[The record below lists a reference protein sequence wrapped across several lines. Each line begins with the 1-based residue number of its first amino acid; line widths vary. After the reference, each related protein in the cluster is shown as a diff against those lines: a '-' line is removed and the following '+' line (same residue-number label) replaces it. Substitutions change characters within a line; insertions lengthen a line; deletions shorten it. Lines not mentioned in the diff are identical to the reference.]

1 MIHSYVIGRGNTATA
16 YLHAGVIRPAPGP
29 TADAVVDVQA
39 ALGRRVPGEATL
51 SWAGRTPTP
60 NAGGKAPQ
68 KIYWEGNILNKI
80 SKKIVAL
87 VTMAAFVLTLVPVA
101 AFAANVGD
109 ANAAVALVDGEKEVS
124 EQVVYLNASNKA
136 TATLNVTAGDAN
148 LEENGTR
155 IGVWT
160 DAEKNNTP
168 DDLTAAGVSYATT
181 VGNKEG
187 QSAWDNVTWLYG
199 TGAEANQTF
208 EVTVNFTKAGVYPIY
223 AGYWTTGDNVIA
235 DTDPVLVGTVTV
247 VDPVV
252 SAQTS
257 YFGTVDAKVSAAV
270 GEAVPVEFD
279 LRDAGNK
286 DLNDIDGV
294 YDAQNT
300 IAIWATDGNTVTD
313 ALLVDGSTAN
323 PVAAGIHAY
332 KLADLDDVTVSF
344 SRAANS
350 GSYTLHAALVG
361 TADSIAELEKNEI
374 ASNDSHKT
382 VEVTAKEST
391 VKSVAIYNE
400 TDKTPM
406 TVDKN
411 GEYNDTLTTANGA
424 ESKTYTVTVKDANG
438 DAVANKKVAVS
449 SSSSALRVTA
459 IDMDGN
465 ESTDGTV
472 TTDRKGQFQIRY
484 NATQAGTY
492 KLYIEVDSLRATVN
506 VEAGDLDRYAETIAA
521 NEKDVTLDAAQV
533 KATNLANAVTYT
545 LTDNDGNEITTNA
558 ISGNDILS
566 QEEGCVSGDADY
578 VKLLTKPDNFK
589 GKATNFKLIYD
600 GDAKV
605 YTLDYTG
612 TADLVA
618 GDYTVRLILHSGKY
632 ADASFTLGDFNANK
646 VESLS
651 FTTTSDTVE
660 YDGEIHY
667 TVLAVDANG
676 VSRDVT
682 EDNTYALGMDY
693 ADGLKLTD
701 DKKGTITVALN
712 GADKEDVIGT
722 KINLIVASDT
732 YGALVPATVTVV
744 DKGVVAGIDFDSTT
758 GEVNTNNAV
767 KATVVDENGKTV
779 KANGKVYA
787 YVVDQSNADAKVDV
801 SVNSVNASDGVAN
814 LTIFSDKETTVDI
827 VVGIQKDSKADSAI
841 YADTLTYT
849 IGEKDVNADKMVAMT
864 IGSTDMIV
872 NNEIV
877 AGDAAPYVAD
887 SRTMVPIR
895 ALTETFGAEVD
906 FKDNVVTIV
915 DGDTTVVMTI
925 DETTYTVNGEE
936 ATMDVAPVIGSGD
949 RTYVPI
955 RFVAEALG
963 YKVTPLYA
971 ADGTTAS
978 VVFQK

>member
-1 MIHSYVIGRGNTATA
+1 M
-16 YLHAGVIRPAPGP
+16 
-29 TADAVVDVQA
+29 
-39 ALGRRVPGEATL
+39 
-51 SWAGRTPTP
+51 
-60 NAGGKAPQ
+60 
-68 KIYWEGNILNKI
+68 NKI

-87 VTMAAFVLTLVPVA
+87 ATMAAFVLTLVPAA
-101 AFAANVGD
+101 AFAAPVGS
-109 ANAAVALVDGEKEVS
+109 ANAAVALVDGENEVS
-124 EQVVYLNASNKA
+124 EQVAYLNASNQS
-136 TATLNVTAGDAN
+136 TVTLKVTVGNAN

-168 DDLTAAGVSYATT
+168 DDLTTAGVSYTTT

-187 QSAWDNVTWLYG
+187 QSDWDNITWLYG
-199 TGAEANQTF
+199 TGAEADKTF
-208 EVTVNFTKAGVYPIY
+208 NVTVNFTKAGVYPIY
-223 AGYWTTGDNVIA
+223 AGYWTSGDSVIA

-257 YFGTVDAKVSAAV
+257 YFGTVDANVSAAV
-270 GEAVPVEFD
+270 GKAVPVEFD
-279 LRDAGNK
+279 LRDAANK

-313 ALLVDGSTAN
+313 ALLVDGSTNN

-332 KLADLDDVTVSF
+332 KLADLKDVTVSF

-361 TADSIAELEKNEI
+361 NADSIAELEKNEI
-374 ASNDSHKT
+374 ASDDSHNT

-391 VKSVAIYNE
+391 VKSVTIFDVTAG
-400 TDKTPM
+400 TPGTEM
-406 TVDKN
+406 TAN
-411 GEYNDTLTTANGA
+411 PTTGEYSDKLTPANGA
-424 ESKTYTVTVKDANG
+424 ESITYTVTAKDANG

-533 KATNLANAVTYT
+533 KVTNLANAVTYT

-558 ISGNDILS
+558 ISGKDILS

-578 VKLLTKPDNFK
+578 VKLLTKPGTFK
-589 GKATNFKLIYD
+589 GEATEFKLVYD
-600 GDAKV
+600 EDAEV
-605 YTLDYTG
+605 YTLAYTG
-612 TADLVA
+612 NADLVA

-646 VESLS
+646 VETLS

-667 TVLAVDANG
+667 TVLAVDKNG

-701 DKKGTITVALN
+701 DKKGTIKLALEN
-712 GADKEDVIGT
+712 AKKEDVIGT

-744 DKGVVAGIDFDSTT
+744 DKGVAAGIDFDSTT

-801 SVNSVNASDGVAN
+801 SVNAVNANEGVAN

-827 VVGIQKDSKADSAI
+827 VVGIQKDATDTNSAI

-872 NNEIV
+872 NNELV

-895 ALTETFGAEVD
+895 ALSETFGAEVD

-915 DGDTTVVMTI
+915 DGDTTVVMNI
-925 DETTYTVNGEE
+925 GETTYTVNGEE
-936 ATMDVAPVIGSGD
+936 KTMDVAPVIGSGD
-949 RTYVPI
+949 RTYVPV

>member
-1 MIHSYVIGRGNTATA
+1 M
-16 YLHAGVIRPAPGP
+16 
-29 TADAVVDVQA
+29 
-39 ALGRRVPGEATL
+39 
-51 SWAGRTPTP
+51 
-60 NAGGKAPQ
+60 
-68 KIYWEGNILNKI
+68 NKI

-87 VTMAAFVLTLVPVA
+87 VTMAAFVLTLVPFA
-101 AFAANVGD
+101 AFAADTSSVTASAEVVGLNGSDEATVQLNVEVGNDYTSGNFVIWAGD
-109 ANAAVALVDGEKEVS
+109 KDAPVTGITYEGDDIQSGNGTWANSAYFTPSGAGDSKTI
-124 EQVVYLNASNKA
+124 
-136 TATLNVTAGDAN
+136 TATL
-148 LEENGTR
+148 
-155 IGVWT
+155 
-160 DAEKNNTP
+160 
-168 DDLTAAGVSYATT
+168 
-181 VGNKEG
+181 
-187 QSAWDNVTWLYG
+187 
-199 TGAEANQTF
+199 
-208 EVTVNFTKAGVYPIY
+208 TKAGTYTFNYGI
-223 AGYWTTGDNVIA
+223 N
-235 DTDPVLVGTVTV
+235 TDGSGLSSITKEIGSITVTV

-257 YFGTVDAKVSAAV
+257 YFGTVDANVSAAV

-279 LRDAGNK
+279 LRDAANK
-286 DLNDIDGV
+286 DLNGIDSV
-294 YDAQNT
+294 YDGQNT

-350 GSYTLHAALVG
+350 GSYTLHAALVNAG
-361 TADSIAELEKNEI
+361 DDSIADLEKNEI
-374 ASNDSHKT
+374 ASDDSHNT
-382 VEVTAKEST
+382 VEVTAEEST
-391 VKSVAIYNE
+391 VKSVAIYDVE
-400 TDKTPM
+400 GSTYLTA
-406 TVDKN
+406 DKN
-411 GEYNDTLTTANGA
+411 GEYSDTLTPANGA
-424 ESKTYTVTVKDANG
+424 ESITYTVTVKDANG
-438 DAVANKKVAVS
+438 DAVANKKVTVS

-472 TTDRKGQFQIRY
+472 TTDRKGQFQVRY

-492 KLYIEVDSLRATVN
+492 KLYIEVDGLRATVN

-533 KATNLANAVTYT
+533 QDTNLANAVTYT

-558 ISGNDILS
+558 ISGSNILD
-566 QEEGCVSGDADY
+566 QAEGCLNKDADY
-578 VKLLTKPDNFK
+578 VKLLAKPDNFK
-589 GKATNFKLIYD
+589 GKATDFKLVYD

-605 YTLDYTG
+605 YTLEYTG

-646 VESLS
+646 VDSLS

-667 TVLAVDANG
+667 TVLAVDKNG

-682 EDNTYALGMDY
+682 KDTGKYALGMDY
-693 ADGLKLTD
+693 VEGLKLTD
-701 DKKGTITVALN
+701 DKEGTIKVALN
-712 GADKEDVIGT
+712 NAKKEDVIGT

-827 VVGIQKDSKADSAI
+827 VVGIQKDATDTNSAI

-849 IGEKDVNADKMVAMT
+849 IGEKDVDADKMVAMT

-887 SRTMVPIR
+887 GRTMVPIR

-925 DETTYTVNGEE
+925 GETTYTVNGEE
-936 ATMDVAPVIGSGD
+936 VTMDVAPVIGSGD

>member
-1 MIHSYVIGRGNTATA
+1 M
-16 YLHAGVIRPAPGP
+16 
-29 TADAVVDVQA
+29 
-39 ALGRRVPGEATL
+39 
-51 SWAGRTPTP
+51 
-60 NAGGKAPQ
+60 
-68 KIYWEGNILNKI
+68 NKI

-87 VTMAAFVLTLVPVA
+87 VTMAAFVLTLVPAA
-101 AFAANVGD
+101 AFAA
-109 ANAAVALVDGEKEVS
+109 
-124 EQVVYLNASNKA
+124 
-136 TATLNVTAGDAN
+136 
-148 LEENGTR
+148 
-155 IGVWT
+155 
-160 DAEKNNTP
+160 
-168 DDLTAAGVSYATT
+168 
-181 VGNKEG
+181 
-187 QSAWDNVTWLYG
+187 
-199 TGAEANQTF
+199 
-208 EVTVNFTKAGVYPIY
+208 
-223 AGYWTTGDNVIA
+223 
-235 DTDPVLVGTVTV
+235 
-247 VDPVV
+247 PVV

-257 YFGTVDAKVSAAV
+257 YFGTVDANVSAAV

-279 LRDAGNK
+279 LRDAANK

-313 ALLVDGSTAN
+313 ALLVDGSTNN

-332 KLADLDDVTVSF
+332 KLADLKDVTVSF

-361 TADSIAELEKNEI
+361 NADSIAELEKNEI
-374 ASNDSHKT
+374 ASDDSHNT
-382 VEVTAKEST
+382 VEVTAEEST
-391 VKSVAIYNE
+391 VKSVAIYDVE
-400 TDKTPM
+400 GSTYLTA
-406 TVDKN
+406 DKN
-411 GEYNDTLTTANGA
+411 GEYSDKLTPANGA
-424 ESKTYTVTVKDANG
+424 ESITYTVTAKDANG
-438 DAVANKKVAVS
+438 DAVANKKVTVS

-472 TTDRKGQFQIRY
+472 TTDRKGQFQVRY

-521 NEKDVTLDAAQV
+521 NEKDVTLDADQV

-578 VKLLTKPDNFK
+578 VKLIAKPDTFK
-589 GKATNFKLIYD
+589 GKATDFKLVYD

-667 TVLAVDANG
+667 TVLAVDKNG

-693 ADGLKLTD
+693 ADGLTLND
-701 DKKGTITVALN
+701 DKKGTITVALAQN
-712 GADKEDVIGT
+712 TDKEAVIGT

-744 DKGVVAGIDFDSTT
+744 DKGVAAGIDFDSTT

-827 VVGIQKDSKADSAI
+827 VVGIQKDANTNSAI

-877 AGDAAPYVAD
+877 NGDAAPYVAD

-895 ALTETFGAEVD
+895 ALTETFGAKVD
-906 FKDNVVTIV
+906 YKDNVVTIV

-925 DETTYTVNGEE
+925 GETTYTVNGEE
-936 ATMDVAPVIGSGD
+936 QTMDVAPVIGSGD
-949 RTYVPI
+949 RTYVPV

>member
-1 MIHSYVIGRGNTATA
+1 M
-16 YLHAGVIRPAPGP
+16 
-29 TADAVVDVQA
+29 
-39 ALGRRVPGEATL
+39 
-51 SWAGRTPTP
+51 
-60 NAGGKAPQ
+60 
-68 KIYWEGNILNKI
+68 NKI

-87 VTMAAFVLTLVPVA
+87 VTMAAFVLTLVPAA
-101 AFAANVGD
+101 AFAAPVGS
-109 ANAAVALVDGEKEVS
+109 ANAAVALADGENEVS
-124 EQVVYLNASNKA
+124 EQVAYLNASNQA
-136 TATLNVTAGDAN
+136 TVTLKVTAGNAN
-148 LEENGTR
+148 LEETGTR

-168 DDLTAAGVSYATT
+168 DDLTTAGVSYTTT
-181 VGNKEG
+181 VGNKKG
-187 QSAWDNVTWLYG
+187 QSDWDNITWLYG
-199 TGAEANQTF
+199 TGAEADKTF
-208 EVTVNFTKAGVYPIY
+208 NVTVNFTKAGVYPIY
-223 AGYWTTGDNVIA
+223 AGYWTSGDSAIA

-257 YFGTVDAKVSAAV
+257 YFGTVDANVSAAV

-400 TDKTPM
+400 TDKTSM

-472 TTDRKGQFQIRY
+472 TTDRKGQFQVRY

-693 ADGLKLTD
+693 ADGLTLND
-701 DKKGTITVALN
+701 DKKGTITVSLAQS
-712 GADKEDVIGT
+712 ADKENVIGT

-827 VVGIQKDSKADSAI
+827 VVGIQKDAADTNSAI

-849 IGEKDVNADKMVAMT
+849 IGEKDVNADKLVAMT
-864 IGSTDMIV
+864 IGSSDYIV
-872 NNEIV
+872 DNDVIS
-877 AGDAAPYVAD
+877 GDAAPYVD
-887 SRTMVPIR
+887 SAWRTMVPVR
-895 ALTETFGAEVD
+895 VLAETLGGTVD
-906 FKDNVVTIV
+906 YTDNVITIV
-915 DGDTTVVMTI
+915 DGDTTVVMTVG
-925 DETTYTVNGEE
+925 EETYTVNDKEQ
-936 ATMDVAPVIGSGD
+936 TMDTAPVIGEGD
-949 RTYVPI
+949 RAFVPI
-955 RFVAEALG
+955 RFLAEALG
-963 YKVTPLYA
+963 YTVTPLQDA
-971 ADGTTAS
+971 NGLTAG